1 MLQGVYKQN
10 SASSKYVASGQG
22 NVAACAEAVAAGK
35 EYVARC
41 LEIKFSLI
49 KTCCSRTRKCC
60 CLFRTCC
67 SPMSLG
73 AGEVKLILFCQS
85 LTLIL
90 AARAG
95 KKVFK
100 RVRIH
105 SVQ

>member
-1 MLQGVYKQN
+1 MLPGVYKQN
-10 SASSKYVASGQG
+10 SASSKYVVAGQA
-22 NVAACAEAVAAGK
+22 NVAVCSEPVAA
-35 EYVARC
+35 
-41 LEIKFSLI
+41 
-49 KTCCSRTRKCC
+49 
-60 CLFRTCC
+60 
-67 SPMSLG
+67 PMSLG